1 MTRPPS
7 SRPLAPDWPCADHR
21 LQLCPA
27 AVPWATS
34 VAWLVSVV
42 ADPPDV
48 AAFVCGEQFES
59 GAGKPGGPPEPPPAP
74 PPVSPPKPDGNCPG
88 GSCQIPWL
96 AVIGTSLPAVQDPK
110 PRLCSADTPG
120 EVELSSSDG

>member
-7 SRPLAPDWPCADHR
+7 SRPLAPDWPRADHR
-21 LQLCPA
+21 LQPCPA
-27 AVPWATS
+27 TVPWATS
-34 VAWLVSVV
+34 VALLVSV
-42 ADPPDV
+42 
-48 AAFVCGEQFES
+48 AA
-59 GAGKPGGPPEPPPAP
+59 GPPELAASVRGEQSELAFGTLAIPTPPGR
-74 PPVSPPKPDGNCPG
+74 PKPAGNWPG

-96 AVIGTSLPAVQDPK
+96 AVIGTSWPAVQGPK